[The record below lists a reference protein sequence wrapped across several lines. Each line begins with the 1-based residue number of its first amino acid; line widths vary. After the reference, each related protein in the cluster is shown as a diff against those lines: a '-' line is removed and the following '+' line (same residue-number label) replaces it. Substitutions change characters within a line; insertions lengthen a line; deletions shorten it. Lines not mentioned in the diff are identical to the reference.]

1 MDGKVFN
8 TNEWEVGVT
17 VPPFH
22 VFCRGTTIPY
32 FDDDFGLEG
41 KRAAKDKDGKTYY
54 VPADMSYKEWKE
66 KFVVKDLKGVLRNG
80 TLKIKEKT
88 MDLQFFAQ
96 KDVPKQ
102 NSTSLMRAIKNLT
115 QRIEEYEKYIE
126 NPHDYIPEWDEYS
139 TLRQEGLK
147 KHWKKEIRNFNDS
160 INNRIEELKKRG
172 DYNG

>member
-1 MDGKVFN
+1 MERKVCCKRSEGSIA
-8 TNEWEVGVT
+8 EWYLENQGENHG
-17 VPPFH
+17 F
-22 VFCRGTTIPY
+22 TI
-32 FDDDFGLEG
+32 
-41 KRAAKDKDGKTYY
+41 
-54 VPADMSYKEWKE
+54 
-66 KFVVKDLKGVLRNG
+66 
-80 TLKIKEKT
+80 
-88 MDLQFFAQ
+88 FAEE
-96 KDVPKQ
+96 DVPKQ